1 MKVTVKSS
9 NDQAFQVTVPDN
21 STVGDLK
28 VAAVVALP
36 PDSGV
41 NKSKVKVWYSGKKM
55 ELSKSLESYG
65 ITQNSNSTVYLT
77 CIDESSSA
85 LSDDESAV
93 VEQPKTKVRRKSSK
107 KSNKCSFESCNSA
120 PLRMVGDCSFCN
132 GKFCS
137 KHRLLESHKC
147 KGLQSCKEKSYER
160 NALKLQ
166 SEQTVASKV

>member
-9 NDQAFQVTVPDN
+9 NDQSFQVTVPDN
-21 STVGDLK
+21 STVDDLK

-36 PDSGV
+36 PDSAV
-41 NKSKVKVWYSGKKM
+41 SKSNVKVWYSGKKM
-55 ELSKSLESYG
+55 ELSKTLDSYG
-65 ITQNSNSTVYLT
+65 IGQETNSTVYLT
-77 CIDESSSA
+77 CTDESSSA
-85 LSDDESAV
+85 LTDDESTV

-107 KSNKCSFESCNSA
+107 KSNKCSFETCHSA
-120 PLRMVGDCSFCN
+120 PLRMVGDCSFCQ

-137 KHRLLESHKC
+137 KHRLLESHNC
-147 KGLQSCKEKSYER
+147 KGLQTCKEKSYER